1 MTKEEQIREIIIEIH
16 PCYIYQA
23 DPSPREIAKQ
33 IYESG
38 YRKADEVRK
47 ETAREI
53 LQKIKAFPRDWI
65 HSYQKGA
72 IILREA
78 EINQIATEFGV
89 EVEE

>member
-16 PCYIYQA
+16 PCYIYQD

-47 ETAREI
+47 ETAQEI
-53 LQKIKAFPRDWI
+53 CRW
-65 HSYQKGA
+65 
-72 IILREA
+72 LRSWLKWDEEGVVMEIAEKYGVEA
-78 EINQIATEFGV
+78 EE
-89 EVEE
+89 